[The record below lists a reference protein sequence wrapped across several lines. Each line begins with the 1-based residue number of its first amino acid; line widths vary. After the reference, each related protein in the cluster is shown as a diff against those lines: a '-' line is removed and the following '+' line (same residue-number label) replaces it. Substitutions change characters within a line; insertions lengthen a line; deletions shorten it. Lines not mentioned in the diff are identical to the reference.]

1 MSMEGKALGMLIEA
15 FLASQPSL
23 EDRFLASLPRDMRA
37 FCDETRQMRSEFE
50 ENVRRMLLSQSQSEV
65 AAYAAAIA
73 RSAHEVGYRW
83 VAYTGL
89 IHRYA
94 TYEVPSFRIEVSK

>member
-1 MSMEGKALGMLIEA
+1 MLVEA

-23 EDRFLASLPRDMRA
+23 EDRFLASLPKDMRA
-37 FCDETRQMRSEFE
+37 FCDETKQMRREFE
-50 ENVRRMLLSQSQSEV
+50 ENVRRMLLAQSQSEA
-65 AAYAAAIA
+65 AAYATAIA

-83 VAYTGL
+83 AAYTAL

-94 TYEVPSFRIEVSK
+94 TYEVPSFRIEVTK